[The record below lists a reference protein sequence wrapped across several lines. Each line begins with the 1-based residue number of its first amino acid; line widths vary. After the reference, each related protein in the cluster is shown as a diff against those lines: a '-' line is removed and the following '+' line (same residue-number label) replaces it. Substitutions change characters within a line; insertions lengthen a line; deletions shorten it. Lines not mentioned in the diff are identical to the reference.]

1 MEIMGNN
8 YRKGGKLRAGMLMIV
23 KRERGETGRGLGG
36 EAAGGRRQAL
46 PDVAARP
53 SASCEAGGRCRRR
66 QRQIGTILSRC
77 RWCDRREGGV
87 GHSRPSVDG
96 EEEERGDGRVEEEGD
111 VRGGE
116 QTV

>member
-1 MEIMGNN
+1 M
-8 YRKGGKLRAGMLMIV
+8 
-23 KRERGETGRGLGG
+23 RERGETGRGLGA
-36 EAAGGRRQAL
+36 EAAGGAL

-77 RWCDRREGGV
+77 QRCDRREGGV
-87 GHSRPSVDG
+87 GHSRPRVGG

-116 QTV
+116 QTVRARSR